1 MNFAST
7 TDHVATAAA
16 DRREG
21 FFAHHGMWAPGVRL
35 FRLLSFRSKA
45 ILISGLFLIPLFLLG
60 AVYLRQVSDHLALTE
75 REQTGLAYARE
86 VLPLLPLLQQ
96 QRQWLIRQA
105 GVETLGAEVGA
116 VGEDLARQR
125 QRIAAL
131 DAVHGER
138 LRTTELLGVLQANI
152 DKATPKAGMNPL
164 AAYKRQTQAIEAA
177 LGLLGQVVD
186 GAGLAVDPALG
197 SHYLIRAGLGDLPR
211 LAESSFALADLA
223 LAAARPAARTAAL
236 NLMAPQRAIG
246 IQLDGQVR
254 QALDNVG
261 ALHPQ
266 LAQPLAYATTQDAL
280 TQLQDLA
287 STAGDE
293 GWGAGQQTALLAI
306 RQTVVDRSGA
316 LQTALLKET
325 DALIQARVRSIAFER
340 MVILSVMAVSLLL
353 ATYMFISF
361 SLVMQGGLG
370 EVRRHLRAMT
380 EGDLTTVPRPWGK
393 DEAASLMGALS
404 DMQAALRGIVQQVR
418 QSSEIIVSDGKK
430 IAASAAELSGHAA
443 QTGSSLQESAGAM
456 NKIGATVRETADHA
470 QQATDIGRLNVDA
483 AERGGRVIAQVV
495 STMQDIH
502 VASNRIGEIIGVID
516 SIAFQTNI
524 LALNAAVEAARA
536 GDAGRGFAV
545 VATEVRL
552 LAQRSASAAREIKA
566 QVGTSVERVNTGT
579 AVVGRAGAAIDDIV
593 KSSRLVNTLLDS
605 IAVDTREQ
613 ARSVSNV
620 GQSVVELDRV
630 TQRDH
635 HLVRETTSAADALKQ
650 QALLLGERVARFR
663 MPA

>member
-1 MNFAST
+1 MNFVST
-7 TDHVATAAA
+7 TDQVATAAA
-16 DRREG
+16 DRRTG

-45 ILISGLFLIPLFLLG
+45 ILISVLFLIPLFLLG
-60 AVYLRQVSDHLALTE
+60 AVYLRQVSEQLALTQQ
-75 REQTGLAYARE
+75 EQTGLAYARE

-96 QRQWLIRQA
+96 QRQWSIRQA
-105 GVETLGAEVGA
+105 GTEALGAEIQA
-116 VGEDLARQR
+116 VGDDLARQR

-131 DAVHGER
+131 DAVLGEG

-152 DKATPKAGMNPL
+152 DKAAPKAGMNPL
-164 AAYKRQTQAIEAA
+164 AAYKRQTQAIEAVF
-177 LGLLGQVVD
+177 GLLGQVVD

-197 SHYLIRAGLGDLPR
+197 THYLIRAGLGDLPR
-211 LAESSFALADLA
+211 LVESSLALGDLA
-223 LAAARPAARTAAL
+223 LAAARPGGRSAAL

-266 LAQPLAYATTQDAL
+266 LTERLAYAASQEAL
-280 TQLQDLA
+280 NQMQDLT
-287 STAGDE
+287 STAGEE
-293 GWGAGQQTALLAI
+293 GWGVEQQTALLAT
-306 RQTVVDRSGA
+306 RQTVFDRSAA

-325 DALIQARVRSIAFER
+325 DAMIQARVRSIAFER
-340 MVILSVMAVSLLL
+340 MVILAVMAVSLLL

-456 NKIGATVRETADHA
+456 NRIGATVRETADHA

-516 SIAFQTNI
+516 GIAFQTNI

-552 LAQRSASAAREIKA
+552 LAQRSASAAREIKM